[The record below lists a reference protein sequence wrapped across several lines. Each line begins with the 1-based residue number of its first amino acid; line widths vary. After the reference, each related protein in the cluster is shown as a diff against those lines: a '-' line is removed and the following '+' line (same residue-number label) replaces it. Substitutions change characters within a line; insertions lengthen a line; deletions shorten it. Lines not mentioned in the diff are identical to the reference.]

1 MAPLCTQFAASDRMR
16 WVEMWTFLFCGV
28 AQGLLYLVDFSARIE
43 RHRNYAA
50 KYADMHADVNDTLQK
65 PYRCRP
71 LADVFVMRVK
81 TARTHLNRNAPDT
94 SVFGMSLTHFG
105 EWHGEHG
112 SSF

>member
-1 MAPLCTQFAASDRMR
+1 MRDTSRQRQQVQLSPHRKSTPTDRAPQMR

-81 TARTHLNRNAPDT
+81 TVQGLRVRGWG
-94 SVFGMSLTHFG
+94 VG
-105 EWHGEHG
+105 
-112 SSF
+112 